1 MVGSQPR
8 RSQPRLPPELAM
20 ARVALTGGTG
30 FLGSNIAEVLAGA
43 GHDVVVLTRATPTMA
58 VPWNYEVLDTSD
70 SVAVASAITGCD
82 ALVRD

>member
-1 MVGSQPR
+1 
-8 RSQPRLPPELAM
+8 M
-20 ARVALTGGTG
+20 ARVALTGGSG
-30 FLGSNIAEVLAGA
+30 FLDGNTAGILAGT
-43 GHDVVVLTRATPTMA
+43 GHDVVVLTRATPQMA